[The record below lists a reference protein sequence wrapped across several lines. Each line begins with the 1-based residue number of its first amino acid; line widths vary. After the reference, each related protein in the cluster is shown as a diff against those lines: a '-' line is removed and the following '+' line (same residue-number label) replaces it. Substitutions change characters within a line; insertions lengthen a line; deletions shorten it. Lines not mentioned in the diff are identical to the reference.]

1 MGPGRATSE
10 EGETPREDE
19 AHEGRGLWVGLNNRL
34 RGTDARGEQ
43 SPEVELVVRSAVI
56 GRHGGFESLPGAR
69 ERCGGWDGGRTVGQ
83 PQEGNGLREEVRL
96 RGWISALKGA
106 TPRAGPA

>member
-1 MGPGRATSE
+1 MGPGRTASE

-19 AHEGRGLWVGLNNRL
+19 AHEGRGLGVGLNNRP

-43 SPEVELVVRSAVI
+43 SPVVELIVRSAI
-56 GRHGGFESLPGAR
+56 LGRHCGFESLPGAR
-69 ERCGGWDGGRTVGQ
+69 ERCGGWDGGRTIGQ

-96 RGWISALKGA
+96 RVRRSALKGA